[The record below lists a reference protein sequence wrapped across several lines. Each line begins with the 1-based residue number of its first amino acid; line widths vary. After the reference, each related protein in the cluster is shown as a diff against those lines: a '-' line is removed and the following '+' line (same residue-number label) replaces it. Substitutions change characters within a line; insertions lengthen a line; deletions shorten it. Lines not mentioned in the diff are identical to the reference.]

1 MKSSALAMKRI
12 RIRQVDAFTDK
23 IFGGNPAGVVSTAK
37 GLTDEEMQSI
47 AKEMNLSETAFVL
60 PSDKADF
67 RIRWFT
73 PKKEVLFCGHATV
86 ASLHVLAQE
95 GKFGMDK
102 DGIFN
107 CRIESMVGILNVDV
121 MKEGPSTNIVLQSPP
136 IELVPE
142 NFKKSELTQA
152 LGTKESEIEDRWPV
166 MRDRTVDYV
175 YIPFKK
181 LATLRNLNY
190 DYNRLEK
197 FGEKHEIKGFTLLT
211 TETFEKNSNVHSRF
225 FSPYYGIK
233 EDPTTGSSH
242 GPLGAYLVLNGLAK
256 LEQGKVEIRAEQ
268 GDIIGRPGRMTVRVT
283 RKEDGKLQA
292 QLISQ
297 AVTVIDGEMNLP

>member
-1 MKSSALAMKRI
+1 MKRI
-12 RIRQVDAFTDK
+12 RIRQVDAFTNR
-23 IFGGNPAGVVSTAK
+23 IFGGNPAGVVSSAQ
-37 GLTDEEMQSI
+37 GLSDEEMQFI

-102 DGIFN
+102 DGVFN
-107 CRIESMVGILNVDV
+107 FKIESMVGILKVDV
-121 MKEGPSTNIVLQSPP
+121 MKGPSTNIVLQSPP

-142 NFKKSELTQA
+142 KFGSNELTQA
-152 LGTKESEIEDRWPV
+152 LGTGEAEIENRLPI
-166 MRDRTVDYV
+166 MRDKTMDYV

-190 DYNRLEK
+190 DYNRLER
-197 FGEKHEIKGFTLLT
+197 FGEEHGIKGFTLLT

-225 FSPYYGIK
+225 FSPHYGIK

-242 GPLGAYLVLNGLAK
+242 GPLGAYLVLNGLVK
-256 LEQGKVEIRAEQ
+256 LEDGKVEIRAEQ
-268 GDIIGRPGRMTVRVT
+268 GDIMGRPGRMTVRVT

-297 AVTVIDGEMNLP
+297 AVTVIDGEMTLP

>member
-1 MKSSALAMKRI
+1 MKRI
-12 RIRQVDAFTDK
+12 RIRQVDAFTNR
-23 IFGGNPAGVVSTAK
+23 IFGGNPAGVVSSAY
-37 GLTDEEMQSI
+37 GLSDEEMQSI

-86 ASLHVLAQE
+86 ASLHVLAEE
-95 GKFGMDK
+95 GRFGMEK

-107 CRIESMVGILNVDV
+107 FKIESMVGILNVDV
-121 MKEGPSTNIVLQSPP
+121 MKGPSTNIVLQSPP
-136 IELVPE
+136 IELVSE
-142 NFKKSELTQA
+142 TFKSSELVQA
-152 LGTKESEIEDRWPV
+152 LKIGEAEIEDRLPI
-166 MRDRTVDYV
+166 MRDRTVNYV
-175 YIPFKK
+175 YIPVRR

-190 DYNRLEK
+190 DYDLLEK
-197 FGEKHEIKGFTLLT
+197 FGDKHGIEGFTVFT

-225 FSPYYGIK
+225 FSPFYGVR

-256 LEQGKVEIRAEQ
+256 LDEGKVEIRAEQ
-268 GDIIGRPGRMTVRVT
+268 GDIMGRPGRMTVKVT
-283 RKEDGKLQA
+283 RKEDGRLQA
-292 QLISQ
+292 QLIAQ
-297 AVTVIDGEMNLP
+297 AVTVIEGEMNLP